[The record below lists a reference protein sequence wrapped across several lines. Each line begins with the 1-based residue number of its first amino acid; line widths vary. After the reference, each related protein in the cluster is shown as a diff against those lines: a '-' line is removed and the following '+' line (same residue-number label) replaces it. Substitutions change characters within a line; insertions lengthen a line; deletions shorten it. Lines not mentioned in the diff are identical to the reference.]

1 MASSK
6 NRTLQIAITS
16 LAAGSML
23 LSACATKPER
33 KGPPQDRQGHG
44 PARSSG
50 TFVKPVGLLFAGM
63 DKDSDA
69 IVTRPELDAGIQAE
83 WSNFD
88 RNPSAAYFSAWSIQK
103 LGSTDALPTFM
114 MFDKNFNGVISAEE
128 FSERL
133 EIEFKQADKNSD
145 GRLERSE
152 MIIAFAAPR
161 GQSKPQG
168 REDGGKRGEGRRQ
181 RR

>member
-1 MASSK
+1 MTQS
-6 NRTLQIAITS
+6 NDRTFQKLIVAF
-16 LAAGSML
+16 AAGSLL

-33 KGPPQDRQGHG
+33 RGPPQDRQGQG

-63 DKDSDA
+63 DKNGDA
-69 IVTRPELDAGIQAE
+69 IVTRSELDAGIQAE
-83 WSNFD
+83 WSDFE
-88 RNPSAAYFSAWSIQK
+88 RNPSAAYFSTWSVKK
-103 LGSTDALPTFM
+103 LGSTDAFPTFL
-114 MFDKNFNGVISAEE
+114 MFDKNINGVVSAEE

-133 EIEFKQADKNSD
+133 QIEFRQADKNSD

-152 MIIAFAAPR
+152 MLVAFAAPR

-168 REDGGKRGEGRRQ
+168 REDGKKRGEGRRQ

>member
-1 MASSK
+1 MTYSN
-6 NRTLQIAITS
+6 NRTLQKLIVA
-16 LAAGSML
+16 LAAGGLL
-23 LSACATKPER
+23 LSACASKPER
-33 KGPPQDRQGHG
+33 RGPPQDRQGQG
-44 PARSSG
+44 PARTSG

-63 DKDSDA
+63 DKNGDA

-133 EIEFKQADKNSD
+133 KIEFTQVDKDNN

-152 MIIAFAAPR
+152 MLVAFAAPR

-168 REDGGKRGEGRRQ
+168 REDDGKRGEGRRQ